1 MQSNAKQSLNI
12 DLLPRSL
19 PGVVCPQM
27 VKCGNANCKCRRGS
41 LHGPY
46 YYRFWWEDGW
56 LHKKYVPLAQVQLV
70 KELCDRRQR
79 EQREA
84 KAARQLAGEMTDSL
98 KAVEKTI
105 HGLDST

>member
-1 MQSNAKQSLNI
+1 MRSNAKQTLKT

-19 PGVVCPQM
+19 PGVVCRQM
-27 VKCGNANCKCRRGS
+27 VRCGNVNCRCRKGE

-46 YYRFWWEDGW
+46 FYRFWWEDGR
-56 LHKKYVPLAQVQLV
+56 LHKKYVPLSQVQLV

-98 KAVEKTI
+98 KLVEKTI